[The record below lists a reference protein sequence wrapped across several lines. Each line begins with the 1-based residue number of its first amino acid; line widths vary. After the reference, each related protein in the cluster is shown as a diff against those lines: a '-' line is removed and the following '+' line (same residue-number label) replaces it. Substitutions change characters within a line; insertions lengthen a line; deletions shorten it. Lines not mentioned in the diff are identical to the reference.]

1 LRHRGAQFR
10 EVAGLDIAA
19 VREALVAKGDFLA
32 VCLRFW
38 EPNLPVFTDAFA
50 DLLADAGSGTVSSA
64 SA

>member
-1 LRHRGAQFR
+1 
-10 EVAGLDIAA
+10 LDIAA